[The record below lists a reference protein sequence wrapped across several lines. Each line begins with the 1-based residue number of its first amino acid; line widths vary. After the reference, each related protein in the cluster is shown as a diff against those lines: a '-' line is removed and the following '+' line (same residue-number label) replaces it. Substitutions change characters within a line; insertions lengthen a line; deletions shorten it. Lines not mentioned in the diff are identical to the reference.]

1 MKKLFVVGLLGI
13 ILLLTGCNSNIV
25 PKTEFRMNEQANIDK
40 IDIKLTKAVRS
51 DNNLEVTFEITNRRD
66 NAITISPDKNFVLY
80 ENKTQVLNK
89 FQNLSNVLKKDQ
101 TVMYTLSY
109 DISKRELYEIYFYS
123 GIVENNIKF
132 IIDSLDYKGQ

>member
-123 GIVENNIKF
+123 GIVENNIKCT
-132 IIDSLDYKGQ
+132 IDSLDFKGQ

>member
-25 PKTEFRMNEQANIDK
+25 PKTEFKMNEQANIDK

-132 IIDSLDYKGQ
+132 TIDSLDFKGQ

>member
-132 IIDSLDYKGQ
+132 TIDSLDFKGQ